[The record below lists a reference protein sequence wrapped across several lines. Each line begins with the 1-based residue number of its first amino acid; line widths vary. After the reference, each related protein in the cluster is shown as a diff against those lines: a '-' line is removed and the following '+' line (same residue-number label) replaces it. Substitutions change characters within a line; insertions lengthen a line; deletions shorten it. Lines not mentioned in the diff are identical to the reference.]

1 MAEGKIH
8 LALNQNTDSNPATP
22 PPPYGVSYF
31 PSAIRSPTLGDNIK
45 NGTVAALG

>member
-22 PPPYGVSYF
+22 PPPYGVAYF
-31 PSAIRSPTLGDNIK
+31 PSAIRSPTLGENVK
-45 NGTVAALG
+45 NGTVVALG